1 MIATEK
7 VSIKDRHRAT
17 CESGDFG
24 VIARYNEPAAA
35 EFMGRLPLRRG
46 QHVLDV
52 ACGSGNLAVIAAQ
65 RGCVASG
72 VDFASNLLRQARRRA
87 QAELLDIEFA
97 EGDAESLPY
106 PDGHFDATVT
116 MFGAMF
122 APQPE
127 IVAAELFRITKLGG
141 FVAMAN
147 WTPGGFI
154 GKMFEV
160 FKKHRTP
167 APGTLPSPLLWGDE
181 TTVLRRLRE
190 FGEIRLARRMAVL
203 RYPFS
208 PAETVEL
215 FHRNYGP
222 TGTAFESLDPAA
234 QEALRRD
241 LVILQTAH
249 NSSGTPDV
257 TEVRAEYLEII
268 ARR

>member
-1 MIATEK
+1 MIATEM

-17 CESGDFG
+17 WESGDFG

-46 QHVLDV
+46 QHLLDV
-52 ACGSGNLAVIAAQ
+52 ACGTGNLAVIAAQ
-65 RGCVASG
+65 RGCVTSG
-72 VDFASNLLRQARRRA
+72 VDFASNLLQQARRRA

-127 IVAAELFRITKLGG
+127 IVAAELFRVTKPGG
-141 FVAMAN
+141 LVAMAN

-160 FKKHRTP
+160 FKAHLP
-167 APGTLPSPLLWGDE
+167 PGPSMLPSPLLWGDE
-181 TTVLRRLRE
+181 TAVLRRMHS
-190 FGEIRLARRMAVL
+190 FGEIRLTRRMAEL

-208 PAETVEL
+208 PEATVE
-215 FHRNYGP
+215 FFRRYYGP
-222 TGTAFESLDPAA
+222 TGRAFDSLGEAA
-234 QEALRRD
+234 QESLRRD
-241 LVILQTAH
+241 LVKLQAAH
-249 NSSGTPDV
+249 NSSGTPEV
-257 TEVRAEYLEII
+257 TEVRAEYLEIV